1 MTGIERIIFATI
13 FIAAILF
20 FLKNVFRL
28 FAILC
33 LGKWENRF
41 DHLWSRLGNLIKYG
55 FGQKRVVA
63 KPFGINHFF
72 IFWSFMTLTV
82 VYVEF
87 LIGGMF
93 PKFNLRFLGDIPY
106 GIILGV
112 ADVMSLVAIV
122 AILIAVTRRTFF
134 RKKSISANFEAYF
147 IPSLIAILM
156 VAYFVSN
163 SCEARLGHLEMISWQ
178 PITASLASFWD
189 GMDTQT
195 VHLISRTA
203 WWIHAVVL
211 LFFLN
216 YLPYSKHL
224 HILASLPN
232 CFFKS
237 DDLVSTV
244 PLKQLKKG
252 EDLGIS
258 KVVQFTWKDILD
270 FMACT
275 ECGRCQD
282 VCPVSQTGKVL
293 NPKGIIHECKLNI
306 FKNGDVIRASRPK
319 DMLASAPLNAKMQ
332 IPLINGSELSVA
344 KEALWGCTTC
354 GACMEACPV
363 FIEHAPKIVQM
374 RQHLVME
381 KSDFPHE
388 LITFFEASEQ
398 RVNPWGIAPT
408 DRIKWAMDLK
418 VPLLSEVK
426 QADYLFFTGCAGS
439 FDSRARR
446 STNAFARILN
456 QSGISW
462 ASLGNE
468 EKCCG
473 DSQRKLGNEYV
484 FNKLAVDNIATF
496 KKYGVKKII
505 TQCPHC
511 FNTLKNDYK
520 QYGIELEVIHH
531 TQLINTL
538 IAEGKIKVKQ
548 SDDNKTVFHDSCYI
562 GRYNRIL
569 DEPRDILKACNGHS
583 PLEMAKNKTNSF
595 CCGAGGGRMWMDEL
609 PGKRIYHERT
619 LQALDTKASTIAVS
633 CPYCMTMFEDGLKE
647 EKNPGQVKVRD
658 IAELVADT
666 MIV

>member
-1 MTGIERIIFATI
+1 MTGIERIIFAII

-28 FAILC
+28 FALIC

-41 DHLWSRLGNLIKYG
+41 DRLWSRFKSLLKYG
-55 FGQKRVVA
+55 FGQRRVVA

-72 IFWSFMTLTV
+72 IFWSFMTLTI

-87 LIGGMF
+87 LISGMF
-93 PKFNLRFLGDIPY
+93 PRFKLDFLGDVPY
-106 GIILGV
+106 GIILGA
-112 ADVMSLVAIV
+112 ADVMSLVAIT

-134 RKKSISANFEAYF
+134 RPKSISANFEAYF
-147 IPSLIAILM
+147 IPSLIATLM
-156 VAYFVSN
+156 VAYFISN
-163 SCEARLGHLEMISWQ
+163 SADAAAGKLTTIGWLPVTTYLSTLWTTTDVEFLHI
-178 PITASLASFWD
+178 
-189 GMDTQT
+189 
-195 VHLISRTA
+195 ISRSA
-203 WWIHAVVL
+203 WWVHALVL

-216 YLPYSKHL
+216 YLPFSKHL

-232 CFFKS
+232 TFFKS
-237 DDLVSTV
+237 ETLVSTV
-244 PLKQLKKG
+244 PQVKLKKG

-282 VCPVSQTGKVL
+282 VCPASQTGKVL
-293 NPKGIIHECKLNI
+293 NPKGLIHECKLNI
-306 FKNGDVIRASRPK
+306 FKNGDYVRSTRPG
-319 DMLASAPLNAKMQ
+319 DMLASAPANIDMK
-332 IPLINGSELSVA
+332 IPLINGSELSVDR
-344 KEALWGCTTC
+344 EALWGCTTC
-354 GACMEACPV
+354 GACMQACPV
-363 FIEHAPKIVQM
+363 FIEHTPKIVQM

-381 KSDFPHE
+381 KSEFPHE
-388 LITFFEASEQ
+388 LVTFFENSEQ
-398 RVNPWGIAPT
+398 RFNPWGIAPT
-408 DRIKWAMDLK
+408 DRIKWAYDTKL
-418 VPLLSEVK
+418 PLLSEVK
-426 QADYLFFTGCAGS
+426 EAEYLFFTGCAGS

-446 STNAFARILN
+446 STIAFAKILN

-468 EKCCG
+468 EICCG

-484 FNKLAVDNIATF
+484 YNKLALDNIATF

-520 QYGIELEVIHH
+520 QYGLELEVIHH

-538 IAEGKIKVKQ
+538 LAEGKIKVN
-548 SDDNKTVFHDSCYI
+548 SSHTKTVFHDSCYI
-562 GRYNRIL
+562 GRYNQIF
-569 DEPRDILKACNGHS
+569 DEPREILKACTGET
-583 PLEMAKNKTNSF
+583 PKEMGKNKTNSF
-595 CCGAGGGRMWMDEL
+595 CCGAGGGRMWMDEQ
-609 PGKRIYHERT
+609 PGKRMYHERT
-619 LQALDTKASTIAVS
+619 MEALDTKASTIAVS

-658 IAELVADT
+658 LAELVAES
-666 MIV
+666 MIS